1 MTTPSQLRKPRL
13 GALWV
18 DPRGDSFRMP
28 ILKKC
33 GVRTFP
39 CLKQTG
45 ASLSPHFLGRLCLNR
60 ESQVGPPS
68 NSTLTSKRGPGFLT
82 TPSQLQKPRLGALWV
97 DPRGE
102 SFRMPILKKCGVRT
116 FPCLKQTGASLS
128 PHFLG
133 RLCLN
138 WESRVGPP
146 STSSF
151 LQKHYIDEVVT
162 NKTK

>member
-1 MTTPSQLRKPRL
+1 
-13 GALWV
+13 
-18 DPRGDSFRMP
+18 MP
-28 ILKKC
+28 ILQKC

-45 ASLSPHFLGRLCLNR
+45 ASLSPDFLGRLCLNR
-60 ESQVGPPS
+60 GTQVGPS
-68 NSTLTSKRGPGFLT
+68 SSTLTSKNGPDFLT

-138 WESRVGPP
+138 RESQVGPP
-146 STSSF
+146 SNSMVTSKRASDF
-151 LQKHYIDEVVT
+151 LADILSTSET
-162 NKTK
+162 